1 MDLARKGVLSEL
13 LYADELVLMNK
24 TPPPMDLARKGV
36 LSELLY
42 ADELVLMNK
51 TINGLGKEGRVK

>member
-1 MDLARKGVLSEL
+1 MDV
-13 LYADELVLMNK
+13 
-24 TPPPMDLARKGV
+24 ARKGV

-51 TINGLGKEGRVK
+51 TINGRGKEGCVK

>member
-1 MDLARKGVLSEL
+1 MVDV
-13 LYADELVLMNK
+13 
-24 TPPPMDLARKGV
+24 TDLARKGV

-51 TINGLGKEGRVK
+51 TINGLGKKLIK

>member
-1 MDLARKGVLSEL
+1 MDV
-13 LYADELVLMNK
+13 
-24 TPPPMDLARKGV
+24 ARKGV